1 MADLPDTYINA
12 SLDAPANTTSLC
24 IDLHAQS
31 IWYHSDT
38 TQINLSDMAD
48 KMRSNRSAE
57 REWPERLRPEQ
68 PVQMT
73 DPNFHTD
80 TGGWAEVHRDE
91 WAQNLVGML
100 GKKVNG
106 WAQNVRPGGFAMPE
120 DRPSG
125 LHVILTIT
133 TDGPTVDVI
142 SENVNRPGAYADGL
156 GNSDGWAQSSVFGP
170 GKGNG
175 RAQSP
180 MGKITSGGISGKAI
194 DGPRTCI
201 FARENGGRW
210 AECRCRRMGPEL
222 NLISDNGGQAI
233 VHGTGG
239 WPRCRY
245 TQLRWMGPDVDLTV
259 QNVPNNDGCV
269 GVFVT
274 G

>member
-1 MADLPDTYINA
+1 
-12 SLDAPANTTSLC
+12 
-24 IDLHAQS
+24 
-31 IWYHSDT
+31 
-38 TQINLSDMAD
+38 MAD

-100 GKKVNG
+100 GKKVNR

-180 MGKITSGGISGKAI
+180 IG
-194 DGPRTCI
+194 
-201 FARENGGRW
+201 
-210 AECRCRRMGPEL
+210 RCRRMGPEL

-233 VHGTGG
+233 VHG
-239 WPRCRY
+239 RY

-259 QNVPNNDGCV
+259 QNVPNNDGRCGRVCTPTAV
-269 GVFVT
+269 GSGADDTSSGSVALAAIGLSRDLPDGRSGGIT
-274 G
+274 GSVAIHEMYGWEIVVWDNV